1 MVTSDALRASVLGL
15 VCGLGAVLAHAG
27 AAGHAVGTGPALLLT
42 ALGLVCGPLLA
53 RRPTPA
59 RVLTGALTV
68 QAAGHGLLSMTS
80 SPAATHDG
88 MTGMTGMTGHGGQGG
103 HGGHGLLDG
112 GVTMLGGHLLVALLT
127 TLLALRA
134 DHAIRALVR
143 ATLARL
149 VPPPAP
155 GAPRPVVRHPQPAPV
170 VRRPSAPDASAA
182 AGPRAPPGTPAPA
195 TIPHHTPQPA

>member
-1 MVTSDALRASVLGL
+1 MVIPDALRASALGL

-42 ALGLVCGPLLA
+42 SLGLVAGPVLA

-59 RVLTGALTV
+59 RVLVAAVTV
-68 QAAGHGLLSMTS
+68 QAAGHGLLSLAP
-80 SPAATHDG
+80 SPATTHEG
-88 MTGMTGMTGHGGQGG
+88 ITGTTGMTGQ
-103 HGGHGLLDG
+103 GGHGLLDG

-134 DHAIRALVR
+134 DHAVRAVVR

-149 VPPPAP
+149 VPPPAA
-155 GAPRPVVRHPQPAPV
+155 GARRPVVRHPQPAPV
-170 VRRPSAPDASAA
+170 VRRPSPPDASPA
-182 AGPRAPPGTPAPA
+182 AGPRAPPGTRVPAAIAHP
-195 TIPHHTPQPA
+195 TPQPA